1 MINLFLNNGE
11 LEVYDG
17 QDITLTY
24 TPIRFCD
31 ALTDP
36 YTTDIELPNN
46 RHNIT
51 LLSAS
56 GLLDSD
62 RRYGRPI
69 KPCLLSLNGELMDV
83 YMQVNSITND
93 TITVTLFER
102 TIDTETM
109 NKTIL
114 DLVQDDQ
121 FSIYPWYKDSVTDFP
136 NVFKK
141 YVNGLY
147 GFTDYCQVHQSR
159 NVNDIIDILS
169 LASHYE
175 LPYTDPKLWMTAT
188 NKNICPQ
195 NKRQVLEITFK
206 KNEVM
211 GYINGGGHVTNDL
224 EWSWDPSEQK
234 ITFNRHC
241 VVSMT
246 IYLSYGRKNN
256 FHPTSQ
262 EYFETILRRP
272 DNTPVQD
279 HPTEMPLPWY
289 NAVVTDTYTTPQT
302 YITQDTTLEFRI
314 TNMNRYDYANA
325 VIIMDISNYDIV
337 DDDYGLELS
346 YVARYPKL
354 LFWTATQHGQDL
366 YMYFDGRTYQFVP
379 SISEVVSI
387 TLPKLSFSYLGFYC
401 NLPKITLKELLYGL
415 CFLNEKKFLKV
426 SWQYLFLDAYDKKE
440 IDGVITEFDPSNDEL
455 GIKNHLLFSGEE
467 ENNYNTVCTVDNDW
481 LESSV
486 VLHQSPF
493 AYSLRRYGTWAYF
506 PQYSNK
512 EYDEEKGEY
521 KCDYEDVDG
530 LPITKIEPNTPDL
543 LQRVELPE
551 FGFEE
556 LTEST
561 TVEIETYDDVR
572 RLDYVYLHGRKF
584 MVQEIETELNSGLST
599 IKAVEIWKTNEPS
612 ELNWPPTVEIN
623 DIFNISG
630 TNANITFTITEN

>member
-11 LEVYDG
+11 LDIYSG

-36 YTTDIELPNN
+36 YTTDIELVNN
-46 RHNIT
+46 SHNVN

-56 GLLDSD
+56 GLLDSNN
-62 RRYGRPI
+62 RFSGRI
-69 KPCLLSLNGELMDV
+69 KPCLLSLNGELMEV
-83 YMQVNSITND
+83 YMQVTSIDDD
-93 TITVTLFER
+93 TITVALFEKH
-102 TIDTETM
+102 IDKETM

-114 DLVQDDQ
+114 DLIKDDQ
-121 FSIYPWYKDSVTDFP
+121 YSIYPWYKNSVTDYP
-136 NVFKK
+136 AVFKK

-175 LPYTDPKLWMTAT
+175 LPHTNPKLWMTAT
-188 NKNICPQ
+188 NKKMCPQ

-206 KNEVM
+206 KNEIM
-211 GYINGGGHVTNDL
+211 GYVNGGGHITNDL

-241 VVSMT
+241 IASMT
-246 IYLSYGRKNN
+246 ITLSYGRKNN
-256 FHPTSQ
+256 YHPTYN

-279 HPTEMPLPWY
+279 HFTEMPLPWY
-289 NAVVTDTYTTPQT
+289 NGVVSSTYTTPQT
-302 YITQDTTLEFRI
+302 YIIQDTTLEFKI
-314 TNMNRYDYANA
+314 ANMNRYDYANA
-325 VIIMDISNYDIV
+325 VIIMDITDYDIV
-337 DDDYGLELS
+337 DDDYDVDLS
-346 YVARYPKL
+346 YIARYPKL

-366 YMYFDGRTYQFVP
+366 YMYFDGGTYQFVP
-379 SISEVVSI
+379 TSSEVVPI

-401 NLPKITLKELLYGL
+401 NLPKITLKDLLYGL

-426 SWQYLFLDAYDKKE
+426 SWEYLFLDANDKKE
-440 IDGVITEFDPSNDEL
+440 IDGVITSFETINDSL
-455 GIKNHLLFSGEE
+455 GIKNHLLFTGEE
-467 ENNYNTVCTVDNDW
+467 ENDYNTVSTIESDW
-481 LESSV
+481 LEANV
-486 VLHQSPF
+486 DLHTSPF
-493 AYSLRRYGTWAYF
+493 AYSLRSFGNWAYF
-506 PQYSNK
+506 HQYSNK

-521 KCDYEDVDG
+521 KCDYDEVDG
-530 LPITKIEPNTPDL
+530 LPISKIEPIAPNML
-543 LQRVELPE
+543 LRVELPD
-551 FGFEE
+551 FGFDE

-572 RLDYVYLHGRKF
+572 RLDYIYLHGRKF
-584 MVQEIETELNSGLST
+584 MVQEIETELNGGLST
-599 IKAVEIWKTNEPS
+599 IKAIEIWKENPPS
-612 ELNWPPTVEIN
+612 ELHWPPTVEITG
-623 DIFNISG
+623 ISNINGNS
-630 TNANITFTITEN
+630 ANITFTITEN

>member
-1 MINLFLNNGE
+1 MISLFLNDGE
-11 LEVYDG
+11 LDIYSG
-17 QDITLTY
+17 QDITINY

-36 YTTDIELPNN
+36 YTTDIDLPNN
-46 RHNIT
+46 THNIA

-62 RRYGRPI
+62 RRFGSRI
-69 KPCLLSLNGELMDV
+69 RPCLLSLNGELMEV
-83 YMQVNSITND
+83 YMQLVSID
-93 TITVTLFER
+93 DDKITIALFEKY
-102 TIDTETM
+102 IDSETM

-114 DLVQDDQ
+114 DFIQDDQ
-121 FSIYPWYKDSVTDFP
+121 YSIYPWYKDSVTDYP
-136 NVFKK
+136 AVFKK

-159 NVNDIIDILS
+159 NVNDIIDLLS

-188 NKNICPQ
+188 NKKLCPQ

-211 GYINGGGHVTNDL
+211 GYVNGGGHITNDL

-241 VVSMT
+241 IASMT
-246 IYLSYGRKNN
+246 IILSYGRNN
-256 FHPTSQ
+256 NYHPTNQ

-272 DNTPVQD
+272 DNTPTQD
-279 HPTEMPLPWY
+279 HFTEMPLPWY
-289 NAVVTDTYTTPQT
+289 NGVVSSTYTTPQT
-302 YITQDTTLEFRI
+302 YIIQDTTLEFRI
-314 TNMNRYDYANA
+314 ANMNRYDYANA
-325 VIIMDISNYDIV
+325 VIIMDITDYNIV
-337 DDDYGLELS
+337 DDDYDVELS

-354 LFWTATQHGQDL
+354 LFWTATQHHQDL
-366 YMYFDGRTYQFVP
+366 YMYFDGGTYYFIP
-379 SISEVVSI
+379 TSSEVIPI

-401 NLPKITLKELLYGL
+401 NLPKITLKDLLYGL

-426 SWQYLFLDAYDKKE
+426 SWEYLFLDANDKKE
-440 IDGVITEFDPSNDEL
+440 IDGVITSFETTNDKL
-455 GIKNHLLFSGEE
+455 GIKNHLLFAGEP
-467 ENNYNTVCTVDNDW
+467 ENNYNTVSSIDNEW
-481 LESSV
+481 LESNV
-486 VLHQSPF
+486 DIHKSPF
-493 AYSLRRYGTWAYF
+493 AYSLRSFGTWAYF

-521 KCDYEDVDG
+521 KCDYDEVDG
-530 LPITKIEPNTPDL
+530 LPISKIEPTTPNL
-543 LQRVELPE
+543 LLRVELPE

-556 LTEST
+556 LTEAT

-584 MVQEIETELNSGLST
+584 MIQEIETELNSGLST
-599 IKAVEIWKTNEPS
+599 IKAIEIWKQNPPS
-612 ELNWPPTVEIN
+612 ELHWPPTVEIT
-623 DIFNISG
+623 DVYNITGDS
-630 TNANITFTITEN
+630 ANITFTITEN